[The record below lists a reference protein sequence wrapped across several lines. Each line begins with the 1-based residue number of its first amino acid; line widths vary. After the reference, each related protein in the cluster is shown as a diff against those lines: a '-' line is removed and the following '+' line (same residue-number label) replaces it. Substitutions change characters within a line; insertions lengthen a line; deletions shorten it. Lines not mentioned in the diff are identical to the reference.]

1 MTDNPQ
7 NQTFWQRA
15 KEFAGSNLGRN
26 LIGGL
31 GSGLAVALSG
41 GDGRDVLRYG
51 LQGAAATTNAINRR
65 NLYNDRMAR
74 DELERADRLAEAEK
88 RRQFQMKMLDNQI
101 NANKELA
108 DINFRN
114 ALAEIDY
121 NNMAQANA
129 EEAERQR
136 KIQNIQNNPYLSE
149 QQKSWQ
155 VANIDGGFDKDAYF
169 TDVLLQ
175 DPQNAEALSYFKN
188 KQALTALTNYMTP
201 QEQLKLGAE
210 LAKGGNLML
219 DPEALNS
226 GQIRYIQKTQT
237 PSELQEKINFLQQA
251 GYNSQQIVDSLGLG
265 GTASEKE
272 KYAFQKGVDLQN
284 AIAVENAKAQ
294 NAQNLENIKY
304 GNQLG
309 LEGVKFDYGQQGAD
323 AQMLRDMRT
332 AEFKNSLPTE
342 TQREITAQ
350 ANALGIPESAIYQG
364 MYDEQ
369 QLKIQQALSN
379 IAKNQSDI
387 ARTNAEIPYIGQQAQ
402 ANLNKTLA
410 ETQKTQQEL
419 ANLQNPSYDP
429 HKKIREEM
437 AKDYVEDVTN
447 YRSMVSKLPELEDVV
462 NKLDKLADDVTYT
475 YFGQAMDFLAK
486 QFLGKTTTGSKARE
500 EYKALVNNQ
509 VLPLLRD
516 TFGAQFTEKEGERLL
531 QTFGDLNATP
541 EEKKEAL
548 KAILQVKINDI
559 KSLEKKIESYGFN
572 QDLGISPILEQTP
585 TDNDAWGDV

>member
-1 MTDNPQ
+1 MVNNSQ

-41 GDGRDVLRYG
+41 GDGRDALRYG
-51 LQGAAATTNAINRR
+51 LQGAAATTNAITKR
-65 NLYNDRMAR
+65 NLYNDQMAKQ
-74 DELERADRLAEAEK
+74 ELDRADKLAESEK
-88 RRQFQMKMLDNQI
+88 SRQFQMQLMNNQI
-101 NANKELA
+101 KANKELA

-114 ALAEIDY
+114 ALAEIDF

-136 KIQNIQNNPYLSE
+136 KIQGIQNNPYLSE

-175 DPQNAEALSYFKN
+175 DPQNAEALGYFKN
-188 KQALTALTNYMTP
+188 RQALTALTNYMTP
-201 QEQLKLGAE
+201 QDQLKLGAE
-210 LAKGGNLML
+210 LAKKGNLML

-226 GQIRYIQKTQT
+226 GQISFVKRPEKS
-237 PSELQEKINFLQQA
+237 SEFAEKINFLQQA
-251 GYNSQQIVDSLGLG
+251 GYNPQQIVDSVGLG

-284 AIAVENAKAQ
+284 AISVENAKAQ

-309 LEGVKFDYGQQGAD
+309 LEGVKFDYGQQGAN
-323 AQMLRDMRT
+323 AQMLRDMRM
-332 AEFKNSLPTE
+332 AEFKNNLPTE
-342 TQREITAQ
+342 TQRNITAQ
-350 ANALGIPESAIYQG
+350 ANALGVPESAIYQG

-369 QLKIQQALSN
+369 QLKVQQALSN
-379 IAKNQSDI
+379 IAKNQADI

-410 ETQKTQQEL
+410 DTEKSRQEL
-419 ANLQNPSYDP
+419 ANLQNP
-429 HKKIREEM
+429 
-437 AKDYVEDVTN
+437 N
-447 YRSMVSKLPELEDVV
+447 YEA
-462 NKLDKLADDVTYT
+462 NKE
-475 YFGQAMDFLAK
+475 LAK
-486 QFLGKTTTGSKARE
+486 QMAKAKAGQEKAQKQVTEMMPRVMGAINRAYEAIEDGTGLGQAGGMFWTTEQGGINRANIQNAQAQINTLMRGILSAMGVGATEMNSAAEAAAYRYVIDPSMPEAQIK
-500 EYKALVNNQ
+500 Q
-509 VLPLLRD
+509 VLD
-516 TFGAQFTEKEGERLL
+516 NFVEDYNSGALM
-531 QTFGDLNATP
+531 
-541 EEKKEAL
+541 
-548 KAILQVKINDI
+548 
-559 KSLEKKIESYGFN
+559 
-572 QDLGISPILEQTP
+572 QDLQSVANTYGNYTIER
-585 TDNDAWGDV
+585 VE

>member
-1 MTDNPQ
+1 MVNNPQ

-41 GDGRDVLRYG
+41 GDGRDALRYG
-51 LQGAAATTNAINRR
+51 LQGAAATTNAITKR
-65 NLYNDRMAR
+65 NLYNDQMAKQAL
-74 DELERADRLAEAEK
+74 DRADKLAEAEK
-88 RRQFQMKMLDNQI
+88 SRQFQMQMLNNQI

-136 KIQNIQNNPYLSE
+136 KIQGIQNNPYLSE

-155 VANIDGGFDKDAYF
+155 VANIGGGFDKDAYF

-210 LAKGGNLML
+210 LAKSGNLML

-226 GQIRYIQKTQT
+226 GQIRYIPKPQTQN
-237 PSELQEKINFLQQA
+237 EKAVMYDKMIAN
-251 GYNSQQIVDSLGLG
+251 GYSPEDAFYMLGYKPQDV
-265 GTASEKE
+265 ENKQF
-272 KYAFQKGVDLQN
+272 AFQEGV
-284 AIAVENAKAQ
+284 KTQ
-294 NAQNLENIKY
+294 NAQALEDQKY
-304 GNQLG
+304 KNQLG
-309 LEGVKFDYGQQGAD
+309 LEEVKFDYGQQSSD
-323 AQMLRDMRT
+323 AQMLRDMRM

-342 TQREITAQ
+342 TQRNITAQ
-350 ANALGIPESAIYQG
+350 ANALGVPESAIYQT

-369 QLKIQQALSN
+369 QLKVQQAIAN
-379 IAKNQSDI
+379 INKTNTDTAK
-387 ARTNAEIPYIGQQAQ
+387 TTAELPYVGQQAQ
-402 ANLNKTLA
+402 ATLNKTLA

-419 ANLQNPSYDP
+419 ANLQNP
-429 HKKIREEM
+429 
-437 AKDYVEDVTN
+437 N
-447 YRSMVSKLPELEDVV
+447 YEA
-462 NKLDKLADDVTYT
+462 DKE
-475 YFGQAMDFLAK
+475 LAK
-486 QFLGKTTTGSKARE
+486 QKAKDKASQEKAQRQVTEMMPRVMGAINRAYEAIKDGTGLGQAGGMFWTTEQGGINRANIQNAQAQINTLMRGILSTMGVGATEMNSAAEAAAYRYVIDPSMPESQIK
-500 EYKALVNNQ
+500 Q
-509 VLPLLRD
+509 VLD
-516 TFGAQFTEKEGERLL
+516 NFVEDYNSGALM
-531 QTFGDLNATP
+531 
-541 EEKKEAL
+541 
-548 KAILQVKINDI
+548 
-559 KSLEKKIESYGFN
+559 
-572 QDLGISPILEQTP
+572 QDLQSIANTYGNYTIER
-585 TDNDAWGDV
+585 VE